1 MPHRRFLALIVMTG
15 VSGLYGL
22 DARADEPPPYEV
34 YAVRYGTAP
43 GCPVSFLVQGADKG
57 LPPLVAMGLFWIFL
71 FVLLVYFQ

>member
-22 DARADEPPPYEV
+22 DARADEPPHYEV

-43 GCPVSFLVQGADKG
+43 GCPVSFLVQGAE
-57 LPPLVAMGLFWIFL
+57 P
-71 FVLLVYFQ
+71 QR